1 MTVAGAKLL
10 VMTADAACART
21 EPLKLMP
28 NKSAAALKRRVSDF
42 IFVRSNGL
50 HSSIDGRFNAR
61 NLCLS
66 PLETVVAS
74 GSVHA
79 MEH

>member
-1 MTVAGAKLL
+1 
-10 VMTADAACART
+10 
-21 EPLKLMP
+21 MP